1 MDFTLPEE
9 VEKVRKKA
17 REFALKEFTAEKKV
31 YYDKN
36 EKYPDEIRK
45 KAYEAGFLDINNPW
59 GMLVTME
66 EFCRVDPGLGLS
78 SLVPAFGS
86 EVLLF
91 YGSDEQKKKFLE
103 PVLKGE
109 KISGFAI
116 TESGAGSDV
125 AGIST
130 KLEKKDGKWILNG
143 EKMFI
148 TNGTVANHFYALTRT
163 SPPPSFE
170 KRHHGLTM
178 IIVESTM
185 PGFTASQ
192 LKGKM
197 GMRATNTAELTFDNV
212 VIPEENIIGEVGKGF
227 YYVMTF
233 FNISR
238 IYVAAQGLGIAE
250 GAYDRLMNYIIKN
263 KNSGSKVSDN
273 ENTEMLVAEIA
284 TKIEAAR
291 LITYKAASYL
301 FNFNPDP
308 ATTSMAK
315 YYTAEAATFATEKV
329 LEYMGL
335 DGINT
340 DLERLYRDSKIT
352 DIWEGTSE
360 VEKLVIARMLI
371 KNTLK
376 EGLDVQ

>member
-9 VEKVRKKA
+9 IEKVRKKA
-17 REFALKEFTAEKKV
+17 RKFALTEFTAEKKV

-36 EKYPDEIRK
+36 EKYPDEIVK
-45 KAYEAGFLDINNPW
+45 KAFESGFVDLNKPW
-59 GMLVTME
+59 EMLVIVE
-66 EFCRVDPGLGLS
+66 EFCRVDPALGITAVNLS
-78 SLVPAFGS
+78 FGS
-86 EVLLF
+86 EILML
-91 YGSDEQKKKFLE
+91 YGSEEQKKKYLE
-103 PVLKGE
+103 PVIKGE
-109 KISGFAI
+109 KISGFAS
-116 TESGAGSDV
+116 TESGAGTDV
-125 AGIST
+125 AGISS

-148 TNGTVANHFYALTRT
+148 TNGTVANYFYVLTRT
-163 SPPPSFE
+163 STPPSK

-178 IIVESTM
+178 VIVESTM
-185 PGFTASQ
+185 PGFSASQ

-197 GMRATNTAELTFDNV
+197 GMRASNTAELTFDNV
-212 VIPEENIIGEVGKGF
+212 VIPEENIIGEIGKGF

-238 IYVAAQGLGIAE
+238 IYIAAQALGIAE
-250 GAYDRLMNYIIKN
+250 GALDRLMDYIVKN
-263 KNSGSKVSDN
+263 KNSGNKVSDN
-273 ENTEMLVAEIA
+273 ESTEMLVAEIA

-291 LITYKAASYL
+291 LITYKAANYL

-308 ATTSMAK
+308 TTTSMAK
-315 YYTAEAATFATEKV
+315 YNTAEAATFAAGKV

-340 DLERLYRDSKIT
+340 DSERLYRDAKLIE
-352 DIWEGTSE
+352 IWEGTTE
-360 VEKLVIARMLI
+360 VEKLIIARTLI
-371 KNTLK
+371 KNKLK